1 MKRAMNRRAFIGVI
15 AGSVLASARS
25 VAAQPKGRVYR
36 VGFLFPGSPGLGI
49 AAFEPAIRSLGW
61 VPGQNLILEQRY
73 AHGDLARLPALAAEL
88 VGLKVDVILVSSLA
102 IPAARAATRT
112 TPTIMAFAVDDP
124 VEEGW
129 AASLARPGGNLT
141 GVTLHAPELA
151 GKRLELLKGVLPGM
165 RRVGV
170 LAWPRPGGLGQVR
183 AAEAAAR
190 SLNLQMHVV
199 EVQATAQYDGALET
213 LKRDGA
219 DALLV
224 LSSSTF
230 FAERRR
236 IADLAI
242 KHRLPLVA
250 PFREVAESGGLMAYG
265 PNIVELWKQRVP
277 VYVDRI
283 LKGAKPGDVPIEQPT
298 KYELVVNLKT
308 AKTLGL
314 TIPPTL
320 ELRADQVIE

>member
-1 MKRAMNRRAFIGVI
+1 MNRRAFIGAVAWI
-15 AGSVLASARS
+15 VLAPARI
-25 VAAQPKGRVYR
+25 VVAQPKGRVYR
-36 VGFLFPGSPGLGI
+36 AGFLFPGSPGPGI
-49 AAFEPAIRSLGW
+49 AAFDPAIRRLGW
-61 VPGQNLILEQRY
+61 LPGQNLILEQRY
-73 AHGDLARLPALAAEL
+73 AHGDLSRLPALAAEL

-112 TPTIMAFAVDDP
+112 IPTIMAFAVDDP

-190 SLNLQMHVV
+190 SLSLQVHVV
-199 EVQATAQYDGALET
+199 EVRETAQYDGAVET
-213 LKRDGA
+213 LKRGGA
-219 DALLV
+219 DALFV

-230 FAERRR
+230 FAERQR

-283 LKGAKPGDVPIEQPT
+283 LKGAKPGDLPIEQPT
-298 KYELVVNLKT
+298 KYELIVNLKT
-308 AKTLGL
+308 AKALGL
-314 TIPPTL
+314 TVPQSL
-320 ELRADQVIE
+320 VLRADQVIE

>member
-1 MKRAMNRRAFIGVI
+1 MTRRAFIGAV
-15 AGSVLASARS
+15 AGSLLARPRSA
-25 VAAQPKGRVYR
+25 AAQPTGRVYR
-36 VGFLFPGSPGLGI
+36 VGVLSPGAPSTGI
-49 AAFEPAIRSLGW
+49 AAFGPGIRRLGW
-61 VPGQNLILEQRY
+61 VPGQNLIIEQRY
-73 AHGDLARLPALAAEL
+73 ARGDLARLPALAAEL
-88 VGLKVDVILVSSLA
+88 VALKVDVILVSSVA

-112 TPTIMAFAVDDP
+112 IPTVMAFAVDDP

-129 AASLARPGGNLT
+129 VASLARPGGNLT
-141 GVTLHAPELA
+141 GVTLHAPELT
-151 GKRLELLKGVLPGM
+151 GKRLELLKVVLPGM

-190 SLNLQMHVV
+190 SLSLQTHVV
-199 EVQATAQYDGALET
+199 EVQETSQYEGALDA
-213 LKRDGA
+213 LKREGA

-224 LSSSTF
+224 LSSSAF

-242 KHRLPLVA
+242 KLRLPLVA
-250 PFREVAESGGLMAYG
+250 PFREVAEAGGLMAYG
-265 PNIVELWKQRVP
+265 PNIAELWGQRVP

-283 LKGAKPGDVPIEQPT
+283 LKGARPGDLPIEQPT

-308 AKTLGL
+308 AKALGL
-314 TIPPTL
+314 VMPQSFL
-320 ELRADQVIE
+320 LRADQVIE

>member
-1 MKRAMNRRAFIGVI
+1 MKQAMNRRVFIGVI

-36 VGFLFPGSPGLGI
+36 AGFLFPGSPGPGI

-73 AHGDLARLPALAAEL
+73 AHGDLSRLPALAAEL

-112 TPTIMAFAVDDP
+112 IPTIMAFAVDDP

-183 AAEAAAR
+183 AAEVAAR
-190 SLNLQMHVV
+190 SLGLQVHVV
-199 EVQATAQYDGALET
+199 EVQETAQYDGAVET

-283 LKGAKPGDVPIEQPT
+283 LKGAKPGDLPIEQPT

-314 TIPPTL
+314 TMPPTL
-320 ELRADQVIE
+320 VLRADQVIE

>member
-1 MKRAMNRRAFIGVI
+1 MTRAMNRRAFIGAL

-25 VAAQPKGRVYR
+25 GAAQPKGRVYR
-36 VGFLFPGSPGLGI
+36 AGFLFPGSPGLGI
-49 AAFEPAIRSLGW
+49 AAFELAIRSLGW

-73 AHGDLARLPALAAEL
+73 AHGDLSRLPALAAEL

-102 IPAARAATRT
+102 IPAVRAATRT
-112 TPTIMAFAVDDP
+112 IPTVMAFAVDDP

-129 AASLARPGGNLT
+129 VASLARPGGNLT
-141 GVTLHAPELA
+141 GLTLHAPELA

-190 SLNLQMHVV
+190 SLSLQVHVV
-199 EVQATAQYDGALET
+199 EVQETAQYDGAVET

-250 PFREVAESGGLMAYG
+250 PFREVAESGGFMAYG

-283 LKGAKPGDVPIEQPT
+283 LKGAKPGDLPIEQPT
-298 KYELVVNLKT
+298 KYELIVNLQT
-308 AKTLGL
+308 AKACRSRRRCCSAR
-314 TIPPTL
+314 I
-320 ELRADQVIE
+320 R

>member
-1 MKRAMNRRAFIGVI
+1 MKQAMNRRAFIGAL

-36 VGFLFPGSPGLGI
+36 AGFLFPGSPGLGI

-73 AHGDLARLPALAAEL
+73 AHGDLSRLPALAAEL

-112 TPTIMAFAVDDP
+112 IPTVMAFAVDDP

-129 AASLARPGGNLT
+129 VASLARPGGNLT
-141 GVTLHAPELA
+141 GLTLHAPELA

-190 SLNLQMHVV
+190 SLSLQVHVV
-199 EVQATAQYDGALET
+199 EVQEIAQYDGAVER

-283 LKGAKPGDVPIEQPT
+283 LKGAKPGDLPIEQPT
-298 KYELVVNLKT
+298 KYELIVNLQT

-314 TIPPTL
+314 TIPPSL
-320 ELRADQVIE
+320 LLRADQVIE

>member
-1 MKRAMNRRAFIGVI
+1 MNRRAFIGAV
-15 AGSVLASARS
+15 AGSLLARPRSA
-25 VAAQPKGRVYR
+25 AAQPTGRVYR
-36 VGFLFPGSPGLGI
+36 VGVLSPGAPSTGI
-49 AAFEPAIRSLGW
+49 AAFGPGIRRLGW
-61 VPGQNLILEQRY
+61 VPGQNLIIEQRY
-73 AHGDLARLPALAAEL
+73 ARGDLARLPALAAEL
-88 VGLKVDVILVSSLA
+88 VALKVDVILVSSVA

-112 TPTIMAFAVDDP
+112 IPTVMTFAVDDP

-129 AASLARPGGNLT
+129 VASLARPGGNLT
-141 GVTLHAPELA
+141 GVTLHAPELT
-151 GKRLELLKGVLPGM
+151 GKRLELLKVVLPGM

-190 SLNLQMHVV
+190 SLSLQTHVV
-199 EVQATAQYDGALET
+199 EVQETSQYEGALDA
-213 LKRDGA
+213 LKREGA

-224 LSSSTF
+224 LSSSAF

-236 IADLAI
+236 IADLAV

-250 PFREVAESGGLMAYG
+250 PFREVAEAGGLMAYG
-265 PNIVELWKQRVP
+265 PNIAELWGQRVP

-283 LKGAKPGDVPIEQPT
+283 LKGARPGDLPIAQPT

-308 AKTLGL
+308 AKALGL
-314 TIPPTL
+314 TVPSSLLIQ
-320 ELRADQVIE
+320 ADEVIE

>member
-1 MKRAMNRRAFIGVI
+1 MNRRAFIGVI

-36 VGFLFPGSPGLGI
+36 VGVLFPGSPGLGI

-61 VPGQNLILEQRY
+61 VSGQNLILEQRY
-73 AHGDLARLPALAAEL
+73 AHGDLSRLPALAAEL

-112 TPTIMAFAVDDP
+112 IPTIMAFAVDDP

-141 GVTLHAPELA
+141 GLTLHAPELA

-190 SLNLQMHVV
+190 SLSLQVHVV
-199 EVQATAQYDGALET
+199 EVQETAQYDGAVET

-283 LKGAKPGDVPIEQPT
+283 LKGAKPGDLPIEQPT
-298 KYELVVNLKT
+298 KYELIVNLQT

-314 TIPPTL
+314 TIPQSL
-320 ELRADQVIE
+320 LLRADQVIE

>member
-1 MKRAMNRRAFIGVI
+1 MKRAMNRRTFIGVI
-15 AGSVLASARS
+15 AGSALASARS

-73 AHGDLARLPALAAEL
+73 AHGDLSRLPALAAEL

-112 TPTIMAFAVDDP
+112 IPTIMAFAVDDP

-190 SLNLQMHVV
+190 SLSLQVHVV
-199 EVQATAQYDGALET
+199 EVQETAQYDGAVET

-283 LKGAKPGDVPIEQPT
+283 LKGAKPGDLPIEQPT
-298 KYELVVNLKT
+298 KYELIVNLQT

-314 TIPPTL
+314 PIPPSL
-320 ELRADQVIE
+320 LLRADQVIE

>member
-1 MKRAMNRRAFIGVI
+1 MNRRAFIGAV
-15 AGSVLASARS
+15 AGSLLARPRSA
-25 VAAQPKGRVYR
+25 AAQPTGRVYR
-36 VGFLFPGSPGLGI
+36 VGVLSPGAPSTGI
-49 AAFEPAIRSLGW
+49 GAFGPGIRRLGW
-61 VPGQNLILEQRY
+61 VPGQNLIIEQRY
-73 AHGDLARLPALAAEL
+73 ARGDLARLPALAAEL
-88 VGLKVDVILVSSLA
+88 VALKVDVILVSSVA

-112 TPTIMAFAVDDP
+112 IPTVMTFAVDDP

-129 AASLARPGGNLT
+129 VASLARPGGNLT
-141 GVTLHAPELA
+141 GVTLHAPELT
-151 GKRLELLKGVLPGM
+151 GKRLELLKVVLPGM

-190 SLNLQMHVV
+190 SLSLQTHVV
-199 EVQATAQYDGALET
+199 EVQEASQYEGALDA
-213 LKRDGA
+213 LKREGA

-224 LSSSTF
+224 LSSSAF

-250 PFREVAESGGLMAYG
+250 PFREVAEAGGLMAYG
-265 PNIVELWKQRVP
+265 PNIAELWGERVP

-283 LKGAKPGDVPIEQPT
+283 LKGARPGDLPIEQPT

-308 AKTLGL
+308 AKALGL
-314 TIPPTL
+314 AMPQSFL
-320 ELRADQVIE
+320 LRADQVLE